1 MGKIKINI
9 KNMGLNFK
17 ALLMEFLGVFALCY
31 IGGLSCVMPER
42 GLAADYQ
49 LNTPDGT
56 ISGPL
61 AHMLALMVMIYV
73 GAATS
78 GAHYNPAVS
87 LAMLLTGNQTFIET
101 LLYMAFQFA
110 GGLAA
115 GFMVWFICMHG
126 TNDKHNVGYASTYPK
141 VNTAKGD
148 GVVLKAIFMEFF
160 ATFFLVWMVFGTAVD
175 QVNVRKGGFGSV
187 YGAAIGGTVAMSA
200 CGIGGWTGA
209 ALNPARWLGPWIVSL
224 MACTEQEKADHSS
237 MGVLAYTIGCFGG
250 GAVGGLTYKLLFLP
264 KD

>member
-1 MGKIKINI
+1 
-9 KNMGLNFK
+9 
-17 ALLMEFLGVFALCY
+17 MEFFGVFALCY
-31 IGGLSCVMPER
+31 IGGLSCVMPAQ
-42 GLAADYQ
+42 GYNDNHKDLG
-49 LNTPDGT
+49 TPAYFVNGHDNLGP

-87 LAMLLTGNQTFIET
+87 LAMLITGNQTFIET

-115 GFMVWFICMHG
+115 GFMVWFICM
-126 TNDKHNVGYASTYPK
+126 TPKDAPPRNSYATTYPF
-141 VNTAKGD
+141 VNTANGSGYLIKS
-148 GVVLKAIFMEFF
+148 IFMEFF

-200 CGIGGWTGA
+200 CGIGSWTGA

-224 MACTEQEKADHSS
+224 MACDAELEKKFHSS
-237 MGVLAYTIGCFGG
+237 AGVLAYTIGCFGG

>member
-1 MGKIKINI
+1 
-9 KNMGLNFK
+9 
-17 ALLMEFLGVFALCY
+17 MEFFGVFALCY
-31 IGGLSCVMPER
+31 IGGLSCVMPKQ
-42 GLAADYQ
+42 GYQ
-49 LNTPDGT
+49 PDHTKEATYFVTGT
-56 ISGPL
+56 VTDTTIAGPL

-87 LAMLLTGNQTFIET
+87 LAMLITGNQTFIET

-115 GFMVWFICMHG
+115 GFMVWFICMQPDG
-126 TNDKHNVGYASTYPK
+126 APERKNYSNTYPS
-141 VNTAKGD
+141 VNINNGD
-148 GVVLKAIFMEFF
+148 GYLIKSIFMEFF

-224 MACTEQEKADHSS
+224 MACKPEQKASHSDA
-237 MGVLAYTIGCFGG
+237 GVLAYTIGCFGG

>member
-1 MGKIKINI
+1 
-9 KNMGLNFK
+9 
-17 ALLMEFLGVFALCY
+17 
-31 IGGLSCVMPER
+31 MPR
-42 GLAADYQ
+42 QGYQ
-49 LNTPDGT
+49 PDQSNQETYFVTGTVTDGT
-56 ISGPL
+56 IAGPM

-87 LAMLLTGNQTFIET
+87 LAMLITGNQTFIET

-115 GFMVWFICMHG
+115 GFMVWFICMQPESSP
-126 TNDKHNVGYASTYPK
+126 NRVGYASTYPK
-141 VNTAKGD
+141 VNTDKGE
-148 GVVLKAIFMEFF
+148 GYLVKSIFMEFF

-224 MACTEQEKADHSS
+224 MACSSDPDAKKNHSS
-237 MGVLAYTIGCFGG
+237 AGVLAYTIGCFGG

>member
-1 MGKIKINI
+1 
-9 KNMGLNFK
+9 
-17 ALLMEFLGVFALCY
+17 MEFFGVFALCY
-31 IGGLSCVMPER
+31 IGGLSCIMPAQ
-42 GLAADYQ
+42 GYQ
-49 LNTPDGT
+49 PDHAKPNFFADGT
-56 ISGPL
+56 NALGPISGPL

-87 LAMLLTGNQTFIET
+87 LAMLITGNQTFIET

-115 GFMVWFICMHG
+115 GFMVWFICM
-126 TNDKHNVGYASTYPK
+126 TPDKAPGRKDYSNTYPS
-141 VNTAKGD
+141 VNTASGED
-148 GVVLKAIFMEFF
+148 ITIVRAIFMEFF

-200 CGIGGWTGA
+200 CGIGNYTGA

-224 MACTEQEKADHSS
+224 MACDAEQKKFHSS
-237 MGVLAYTIGCFGG
+237 AGVLAYTIGCFGG

>member
-1 MGKIKINI
+1 
-9 KNMGLNFK
+9 
-17 ALLMEFLGVFALCY
+17 MEFLGVFALCY
-31 IGGLSCVMPER
+31 IGGLSCCSPAQ
-42 GLAADYQ
+42 GLHPGYE
-49 LNTPDGT
+49 LNTGDAT
-56 ISGPL
+56 IAGPM

-110 GGLAA
+110 GGLCA
-115 GFMVWFICMHG
+115 GFMVWFICMRRDPPTSHF
-126 TNDKHNVGYASTYPK
+126 NLGYAVTYPH
-141 VNTAKGD
+141 VAVTNAQAATMGGEFWRAF
-148 GVVLKAIFMEFF
+148 FMEFF

-175 QVNVRKGGFGSV
+175 QVNVRKGGFGSI

-200 CGIGGWTGA
+200 CGIGSYTGA

-224 MACTEQEKADHSS
+224 MATTSEEKTAHNP
-237 MGVLAYTIGCFGG
+237 MGFLVYTLGCFGG